1 MPIYMQFP
9 NATGSVTTQG
19 FQGWIELT
27 SAAFGMDRPSDSRF
41 GTSSYAATGKLQ
53 VHPITVTKRTD
64 SASPQLTIAAL
75 QGTFDK
81 TVNIAFT
88 VTAQGGGMSNLMS
101 YKLTNC
107 GISSAQTSGGG
118 GADGTPTETYTLS
131 FGEIQFTFNKMDQSG
146 NSSPT
151 ITGYNLEQATSL

>member
-9 NATGSVTTQG
+9 NATGAVSAQG

-27 SAAFGMDRPSDSRF
+27 SAAFGMDRPSDSRV
-41 GTSSYAATGKLQ
+41 GSSGYSATGKLQ
-53 VHPITVTKRTD
+53 VHNITISKPTD

-81 TVNIAFT
+81 IVEIAFT
-88 VTAQGGGMSNLMS
+88 TTSQGGMVNFMS

-107 GISSAQTSGGG
+107 GIASAQTTAGQQGL
-118 GADGTPTETYTLS
+118 PTESYSLS
-131 FGEIQFTFNKMDQSG
+131 FGQIQFTFNNMDQAG
-146 NSSPT
+146 KSSPV